1 MVGSKTF
8 ISGAANVNIDLFFSG
23 LPRLPEEGQELYSKG
38 FSLQMG
44 GGLPATLINLGRL
57 GIPVRIQTGLGKDMF
72 SRFARDAFESAGVTP
87 FNLCPQTDAIPLN
100 ISVAMLTP
108 GDRTFCSYSDGF
120 PVTDTVLEQVYA
132 DSKGASICAMDLRFP
147 EVYRQLHQE
156 GTLLTLDTGWDDEM
170 SIEKYR
176 PMLELADFYTPN
188 QKEALKITGTNTP
201 EEAAR
206 VLSEFFQKVVVKLDA
221 SGCLIQENGVQQV
234 IPVIPEYV
242 HQDSTGAGDA
252 FWGGFLYRLLHQ
264 GYPMEA
270 QTAGMLADCL
280 TFGNRVGAYCVG
292 HLGAISG
299 MPTMAQLETMQ

>member
-38 FSLQMG
+38 GTVYLD
-44 GGLPATLINLGRL
+44 
-57 GIPVRIQTGLGKDMF
+57 GIMTVTQNGVKQGSMSEDGDMF

-206 VLSEFFQKVVVKLDA
+206 VLSEFFQKVVIKLDA

-252 FWGGFLYRLLHQ
+252 FLAGFLYGLYHDCSLAECVLY
-264 GYPMEA
+264 GNITGGKCV
-270 QTAGMLADCL
+270 TAVGCL
-280 TFGNRVGAYCVG
+280 TAYCTEAE
-292 HLGAISG
+292 L
-299 MPTMAQLETMQ
+299 LEKAARYRSLLP

>member
-188 QKEALKITGTNTP
+188 QKEALK
-201 EEAAR
+201 
-206 VLSEFFQKVVVKLDA
+206 LDA

-252 FWGGFLYRLLHQ
+252 FLAGFLYGLYHDCSLAECVLY
-264 GYPMEA
+264 GNITGGKCV
-270 QTAGMLADCL
+270 TAVGCL
-280 TFGNRVGAYCVG
+280 TAYCTEAE
-292 HLGAISG
+292 L
-299 MPTMAQLETMQ
+299 LEKAARYRSLLP